1 MTGRIRQSPAT
12 ATANGIDAS
21 PVQLA
26 LYGLR
31 ATASVQNAEGGVEP
45 ALLFPRAEGRAW
57 PPGSA
62 LQLLDGN
69 ANLGP

>member
-1 MTGRIRQSPAT
+1 MTGRIRLSRAA

-31 ATASVQNAEGGVEP
+31 TTAGVENPEGGVEP
-45 ALLFPRAEGRAW
+45 PVLFLRAVGRAGA
-57 PPGSA
+57 PGSA
-62 LQLLDGN
+62 F
-69 ANLGP
+69 